1 MVKQMMADGS
11 PVQAVACAST
21 GDTSAS
27 LAAYAAAAGIPAIV
41 ILPKG
46 KVTTAQ
52 LVQPLAN
59 GATVLSLETD
69 FDGCMAVVKRLASE
83 QRVYLANSM
92 NSLRLEGQKTV
103 AIEIV
108 QQFDWQVPDVV
119 IIPSG
124 NLGNVSAL
132 GAGFDMLDALGIIR
146 KRPRIVVA
154 QAEAANPLYL
164 AYQRNWEF
172 SPVTARP
179 TLASAIQIG
188 NPVSVRKAIR
198 TLQKYSGIVEQATE
212 QELADAAAEADRTGM
227 FNCPHTGVA
236 LAVLKKLV
244 ARSDIDGGERVV
256 VISTANGLKFTDFK
270 IGYHEER
277 LPGITSHH
285 ANHPIELPN
294 DYGAVIRALEHSAD
308 MKTV

>member
-1 MVKQMMADGS
+1 
-11 PVQAVACAST
+11 
-21 GDTSAS
+21 
-27 LAAYAAAAGIPAIV
+27 
-41 ILPKG
+41 
-46 KVTTAQ
+46 
-52 LVQPLAN
+52 
-59 GATVLSLETD
+59 
-69 FDGCMAVVKRLASE
+69 
-83 QRVYLANSM
+83 M

-103 AIEIV
+103 AVEIV

-132 GAGFDMLDALGIIR
+132 GAGFDMLEAMGITQ

-154 QAEAANPLYL
+154 QAQAANPLYL
-164 AYQRNWEF
+164 AYQRNWDFE
-172 SPVTARP
+172 PVTAQP

-198 TLQKYSGIVEQATE
+198 ALQKYDGIVEQASE
-212 QELADAAAEADRTGM
+212 QELADASAEADRTGM

-244 ARSDIDGGERVV
+244 ARKQIDAAQRVI

-277 LPGITSHH
+277 LAGIRSHH
-285 ANHPIELPN
+285 ANRPLVLPN
-294 DYGAVIRALEHSAD
+294 DYDAVVRAIDHGAAIHA
-308 MKTV
+308 

>member
-1 MVKQMMADGS
+1 
-11 PVQAVACAST
+11 
-21 GDTSAS
+21 
-27 LAAYAAAAGIPAIV
+27 
-41 ILPKG
+41 
-46 KVTTAQ
+46 
-52 LVQPLAN
+52 
-59 GATVLSLETD
+59 
-69 FDGCMAVVKRLASE
+69 
-83 QRVYLANSM
+83 M

-103 AIEIV
+103 AVEIV

-198 TLQKYSGIVEQATE
+198 TLQKYNGIVEQASE

-244 ARSDIDGGERVV
+244 SRGDIDRRRAGCRDLHRQRAEVHRLQDRVPRRTPRGHHLAPRQ
-256 VISTANGLKFTDFK
+256 SPDRAA
-270 IGYHEER
+270 ER
-277 LPGITSHH
+277 LRGCCP
-285 ANHPIELPN
+285 
-294 DYGAVIRALEHSAD
+294 RA
-308 MKTV
+308 